1 MSTINISVPKKLK
14 ENAEKLVEGGYYSSF
29 SDVVR
34 AGLRDVLQEHH
45 YSEMLADAKTEYLSG
60 KTKSIKS
67 KKELKEYF
75 KNLQD

>member
-1 MSTINISVPKKLK
+1 MSTINVSVPKKLK

-34 AGLRDVLQEHH
+34 AGLRDILQEHY
-45 YSEMLADAKTEYLSG
+45 YSEMLSDAKKEYLSG
-60 KTKSIKS
+60 KTNSIKS
-67 KKELKEYF
+67 KQELKEYF